1 MSNKPELIEI
11 NKSIIQRIVSNGR
24 ITIPNE
30 MREIYGLK
38 DGDLMEVLV
47 IGFYRNDGNSYQPNK
62 QQLPAR
68 KQQVSER
75 KQ

>member
-1 MSNKPELIEI
+1 MSNKPELIKI

-30 MREIYGLK
+30 MREIYGLQ

-47 IGFYRNDGNSYQPNK
+47 IGFYRNDGG
-62 QQLPAR
+62 QQIDR
-68 KQQVSER
+68 ER
-75 KQ
+75 KTK